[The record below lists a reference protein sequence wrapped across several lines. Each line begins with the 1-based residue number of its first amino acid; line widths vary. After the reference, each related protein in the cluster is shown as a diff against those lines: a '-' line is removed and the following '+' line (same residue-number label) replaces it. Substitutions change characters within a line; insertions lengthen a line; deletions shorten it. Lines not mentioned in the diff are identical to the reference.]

1 MMAWSIGLV
10 GSRVCALVQDI
21 PLKLM
26 HSVNVLDPIYV
37 HLHIYYKTMPGSV
50 YY

>member
-10 GSRVCALVQDI
+10 GSRVCAWVQDV

-26 HSVNVLDPIYV
+26 HSVNVYDSISV
-37 HLHIYYKTMPGSV
+37 HLHIYYKTVP
-50 YY
+50 